1 MYVLLT
7 LRESNIT
14 IELKN
19 GGEIS
24 GIIEECDS
32 NMNLTMHQVRQVS
45 LKGDVKNLDVA
56 FVSGSSILYV
66 HLPPGNIRK
75 HVKDHV
81 SHLFKFYFILALI
94 FFHPLQ

>member
-1 MYVLLT
+1 MLLT
-7 LRESNIT
+7 LRESNIK

-66 HLPPGNIRK
+66 HLPQKNIHK
-75 HVKDHV
+75 HVRDHV
-81 SHLFKFYFILALI
+81 SHHFAFYFILALNL
-94 FFHPLQ
+94 FDPLQ